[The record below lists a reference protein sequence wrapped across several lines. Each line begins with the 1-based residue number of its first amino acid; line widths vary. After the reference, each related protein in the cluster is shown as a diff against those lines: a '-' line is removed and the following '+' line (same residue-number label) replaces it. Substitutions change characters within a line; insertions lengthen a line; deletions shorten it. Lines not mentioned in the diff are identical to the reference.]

1 MISAV
6 IGLQYGDEGKGKFV
20 DYLAKDYDVSIRFNG
35 SNNAGH
41 SVSVGDKNYAVHLVP
56 SGIFHDKYCLVAN

>member
-6 IGLQYGDEGKGKFV
+6 IGLQYGDQGKGKFV
-20 DYLAKDYDVSIRFNG
+20 DYLCNDYDLSVRFNG

-41 SVSVGDKNYAVHLVP
+41 AFSSIRYI
-56 SGIFHDKYCLVAN
+56 S